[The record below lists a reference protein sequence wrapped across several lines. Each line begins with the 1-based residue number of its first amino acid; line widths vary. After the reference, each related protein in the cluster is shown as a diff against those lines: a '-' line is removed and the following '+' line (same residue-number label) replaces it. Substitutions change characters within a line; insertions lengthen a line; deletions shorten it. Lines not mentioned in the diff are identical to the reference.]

1 MAAPENNNNEP
12 GRYRRLLEHDNKLM
26 DAFTDRLGHLET
38 DSASTRS
45 DIKSL
50 FNLVENIALQLERMA
65 DRTRPNT
72 MGFFAAAIALSAL
85 ISTIGVLAF
94 APVYRSIDDIK
105 FSDHGMKSDIAAIQ
119 STRYTP
125 DDAREMK
132 AVHDSDLREVDGRL
146 SNRIYRNEQVL
157 IDLLS
162 RTATVEG
169 KHEAVHTP

>member
-1 MAAPENNNNEP
+1 MTSTTENDEGS
-12 GRYRRLLEHDNKLM
+12 GRYRRIVEHDNKLM
-26 DAFTDRLGHLET
+26 DGFTERLGHLET
-38 DSASTRS
+38 NSASTRS

-50 FNLVENIALQLERMA
+50 FNLVENIALQLERMS

-72 MGFFAAAIALSAL
+72 MGFFAAAIALCAL

-94 APVYRSIDDIK
+94 APVYRSIDDIQ
-105 FSDHGMKSDIAAIQ
+105 FSDHGMKADIAAIM
-119 STRYTP
+119 SSRYTP

-132 AVHDSDLREVDGRL
+132 TVHDVDLQKTDDRL
-146 SNRIYRNEQVL
+146 SDRIYRNEQVL

-169 KHEAVHTP
+169 SLQERQ